1 MDKKRILED
10 ICKID
15 SDLVSGFRH
24 NLSRVA
30 EKIIANCE
38 DPECF
43 THVDYEPIPSVES
56 VVEIINRL
64 KEIIF
69 PGFFNRGKLDPINLK
84 YSMGQSVSV
93 VFDLLAEQISNAI
106 RHNCRR
112 QNSPCSDCSDLGQRA
127 AISFLDSIPIL
138 RKKLA
143 KDIHATFDGDPAA
156 QSYDEI
162 IFSYPGIKAITIYR
176 IAHRLLELDVPI
188 LPRAFSEYAH
198 SITGIDIHPGAV
210 IGECFVIDHGTGT
223 VIGETTT
230 IGNNVRIYQGVTLGA
245 HSLPPGSGSRMK
257 GIKRHP
263 TIEDDVIV
271 YSGTTIL
278 GGETTVGARSVIGGH
293 LWITESVPSDTKVVM
308 EIPKLNFI

>member
-1 MDKKRILED
+1 MDEKKTLNN

-15 SDLVSGFRH
+15 SAFNPAFRR
-24 NLSRVA
+24 NLTA
-30 EKIIANCE
+30 ITEKIIGNCE

-43 THVDYEPIPSVES
+43 SHVDYEPIPSIES
-56 VVEIINRL
+56 VVEIIDRL

-69 PGFFNRGKLDPINLK
+69 PGFFNREKLDPINLK
-84 YSMGQSVSV
+84 YSMGQSVSI
-93 VFDLLAEQISNAI
+93 VFDLLAEQISNSI
-106 RHNCRR
+106 RHDCRR
-112 QNSPCSDCSDLGQRA
+112 QNNPCSNCSELGQQA
-127 AISFLDSIPIL
+127 AMDFLDYIPTL

-176 IAHRLLELDVPI
+176 IAHRLFELDVPI
-188 LPRAFSEYAH
+188 LPRALSEYAH

-210 IGECFVIDHGTGT
+210 IGDYFVIDHGTGI
-223 VIGETTT
+223 VIGETTV

-245 HSLPPGSGSRMK
+245 HSLPPGAGSRMK
-257 GIKRHP
+257 GLKRHP
-263 TIEDDVIV
+263 TIENDVIV

-278 GGETTVGARSVIGGH
+278 GGETTIGSRSIIGGNI
-293 LWITESVPSDTKVVM
+293 WITESVPPDTKVVM
-308 EIPKLNFI
+308 EIPKLNYI